1 MCSSDLISSSL
12 NLSGLAEKS
21 GMGNEF
27 LFANGRE
34 GGGVEALRGGA
45 AGGAGISNPPSS
57 QNPQPLATV
66 YCVTPGRSRTGRPG
80 VLRFMGLQR
89 VRHD

>member
-1 MCSSDLISSSL
+1 MFGDISSSL

-27 LFANGRE
+27 LFADGGE

-45 AGGAGISNPPSS
+45 RQQLEG
-57 QNPQPLATV
+57 LAFPT
-66 YCVTPGRSRTGRPG
+66 RPAAKT
-80 VLRFMGLQR
+80 LSL
-89 VRHD
+89 

>member
-1 MCSSDLISSSL
+1 
-12 NLSGLAEKS
+12 
-21 GMGNEF
+21 MGNEF

-34 GGGVEALRGGA
+34 GGGVEALRGGT

-66 YCVTPGRSRTGRPG
+66 YCVTPGRSRCLSEPLGIFKPYF
-80 VLRFMGLQR
+80 VQSS
-89 VRHD
+89 DES